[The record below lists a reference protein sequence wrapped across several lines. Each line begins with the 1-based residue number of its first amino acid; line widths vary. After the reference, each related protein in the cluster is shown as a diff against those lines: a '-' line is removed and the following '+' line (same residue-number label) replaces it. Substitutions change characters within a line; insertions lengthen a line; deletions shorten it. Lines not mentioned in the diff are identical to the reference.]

1 MQRTKQ
7 EVEEAVRNSK
17 SIADVCRFL
26 GIKPIGGNYRIIH
39 KAIDEFNIDTS
50 HFTGQGWNVGL
61 KFRPSKPKDLKDI
74 LVKGSYFQ
82 SFKLKRRLLSEGL
95 KEKKCESCNLTT
107 WMGLEIP
114 LELHHVN
121 GDNSDNRIENLKLL
135 CPNCHALTDSYRGLN
150 KSAHRETGEVELP

>member
-1 MQRTKQ
+1 MQRTKE
-7 EVEEAVRNSK
+7 EVGEAVRNSK

-39 KAIDEFNIDTS
+39 KVIDEFNIDTS